1 MIGESSVM
9 NAQDVVRQAHEANLR
24 LVRFLYCDNGG
35 IIRGKA
41 THTSKLP
48 TRIQEGIGQTLAM
61 QAFTGVETLAP
72 VQGMGPVGEFRLIPD
87 PNTFVVLPY
96 APGSGSMMCDMI
108 RLDGKPWEACPRTF
122 LKRMMARLTE
132 QGMRA
137 EAAIEHEF
145 YLAREENGKYVPADH
160 SLCYSSTGLDD
171 QAEVIDAILEAL
183 ESEGV
188 SIELFHTE
196 LGPAQQELSIQRAD
210 VLRAADNVCLVRE
223 TVRGVA
229 RSFNL
234 LATFSPKPFPDQA
247 GSGAHI
253 HFSLWGN
260 SGSQQA
266 GKNLFYDPN
275 QRGGLSQLGKYFIGG
290 VLHHIRGLVAITC
303 GSPNSYHRLLPH
315 FWSSAYGAY
324 GFDNREGAIRVPSP
338 FWGREAESINL
349 ELKPSDHSGNPYL
362 ALGSLLAAGFD
373 GIQKKIDPGE
383 AEEIDP
389 GNYSDQ
395 EREQRGIHRL
405 PTSLDEALDE
415 LEADEVLKEALGP
428 LLATSYIAVKR
439 NESAFFKDKPLE
451 EEFRQHFYK
460 Y

>member
-145 YLAREENGKYVPADH
+145 YLAREENGKNVPADH

-290 VLHHIRGLVAITC
+290 VLHHIRALVAITC

>member
-1 MIGESSVM
+1 M
-9 NAQDVVRQAHEANLR
+9 NAQDVVRQAREANLR

-41 THTSKLP
+41 THASKLP

-122 LKRMMARLTE
+122 LKRMMARGAE
-132 QGMRA
+132 HGMRA

-160 SLCYSSTGLDD
+160 SLCYSSIGLDD

-183 ESEGV
+183 ESEGI

-223 TVRGVA
+223 TVRSVA

-260 SGSQQA
+260 SESQQA

-275 QRGGLSQLGKYFIGG
+275 QRGWLSQLGKYFIGG
-290 VLHHIRGLVAITC
+290 VLHHIRALVAITC

-362 ALGSLLAAGFD
+362 ALGALLAAGLD
-373 GIQKKIDPGE
+373 GIQNKIDPGE

-389 GNYSDQ
+389 GNYSDE
-395 EREQRGIHRL
+395 EREQRGIRRL

-415 LEADEVLKEALGP
+415 LERDEVLKEALGP

-439 NESAFFKDKPLE
+439 SEATFFKDKPIE
-451 EEFRQHFYK
+451 EEFSQHFYK